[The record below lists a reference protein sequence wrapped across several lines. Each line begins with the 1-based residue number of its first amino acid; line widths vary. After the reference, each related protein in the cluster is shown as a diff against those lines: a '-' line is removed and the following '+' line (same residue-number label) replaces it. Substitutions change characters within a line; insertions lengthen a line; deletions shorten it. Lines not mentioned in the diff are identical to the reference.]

1 MKVTILL
8 LKVFGYIWLTAAM
21 LFILACLAVVYM
33 KRGLPELLEI
43 LSPFNV
49 LNWIVTVITLSPG
62 IAALALAERLKRKNV
77 ANDRRV

>member
-33 KRGLPELLEI
+33 KWGLPELLEI